1 MLGPELM
8 TEVLGQFIGF
18 LADLYSVTLGP
29 ETSPIFAKMISSGSV
44 TPEPV
49 FDRASIQLY
58 RSRAIGATDNNADL
72 PVSDFNL
79 GKGKSA
85 YMPDVDMTFSQK
97 TMILGPIFVAEN
109 IMGVSAESIW
119 DYSPESMSRRRTINF
134 YREYFKNTYSN
145 ILLRG
150 MGILANK
157 KR

>member
-1 MLGPELM
+1 
-8 TEVLGQFIGF
+8 
-18 LADLYSVTLGP
+18 
-29 ETSPIFAKMISSGSV
+29 
-44 TPEPV
+44 
-49 FDRASIQLY
+49 
-58 RSRAIGATDNNADL
+58 
-72 PVSDFNL
+72 
-79 GKGKSA
+79 
-85 YMPDVDMTFSQK
+85 MPDVDMTFSQK